1 MPTTIFRP
9 TSPTNQNRP
18 KMKISNFCIFCSIWI
33 KFGIWANN
41 GPKITWYKFEMV
53 TATYYASTKNP
64 HIPSRTIILFRFFI
78 KINPYV
84 LLHSNIHKTT
94 TTTTTTTDRRAMAV
108 CPTELSSVSCGGKR
122 IDAFLLSLAWARALS
137 ITYFFIYFVYIY
149 YICSQILFLVYKIET
164 EGEKKILKRDASSPG
179 RDCQF
184 QSIGARIEAEFDIDN
199 FDTASRRTLARTLL
213 L

>member
-1 MPTTIFRP
+1 
-9 TSPTNQNRP
+9 
-18 KMKISNFCIFCSIWI
+18 
-33 KFGIWANN
+33 
-41 GPKITWYKFEMV
+41 
-53 TATYYASTKNP
+53 
-64 HIPSRTIILFRFFI
+64 
-78 KINPYV
+78 
-84 LLHSNIHKTT
+84 
-94 TTTTTTTDRRAMAV
+94 MAV